1 LQKNIAITGAS
12 GLLGSHLANQFVAN
26 GHEVFALIKDENSK
40 SILSKDVTRIYGD
53 INNKSDIEYLI
64 QKAIPNYFVHL
75 AAQTQ
80 AYDSLRYPYQTFYN
94 NMVGT
99 LNVLE
104 CLREFSLCEAIV
116 VASSD
121 KAYGELVGESYK
133 EDHQLRGVY
142 PYDASKSVTDLI
154 ANSYRVT
161 YKMPVAITRACNIY
175 GIGDYNTQRLIP
187 GIVVAYLK
195 KKTFII
201 RNQGLDLREYIHVS
215 DVVSAYEHIIEYI
228 SSVNEIGAFNISSGE
243 RHKTIGVFRLI
254 EDILGAKIDSKIT
267 TEESLEIKRQ
277 FMDSSLLT
285 TTTKWKP
292 KRTMVES
299 MRETV
304 SWYLDNLGRNP

>member
-1 LQKNIAITGAS
+1 MQKNIAITGAS

-53 INNKSDIEYLI
+53 ISNKSDIEYFI
-64 QKAIPNYFVHL
+64 QKANPNYFVHL

-142 PYDASKSVTDLI
+142 PYDASKSATDLI

-175 GIGDYNTQRLIP
+175 GVGDYNPQRLIP
-187 GIVVAYLK
+187 GVVSAYLK
-195 KKTFII
+195 KRTFTI

-215 DVVSAYEHIIEYI
+215 DVVSAYEHILRYVSAE
-228 SSVNEIGAFNISSGE
+228 NEVGAFNISSGD
-243 RHKTIGVFRLI
+243 RHKTIEIFNLI
-254 EDILGAKIDSKIT
+254 QDIVGEKIDSKIVGG
-267 TEESLEIKRQ
+267 ESLEIKRQ

-285 TTTKWKP
+285 QATGWTP
-292 KRTMVES
+292 KKS
-299 MRETV
+299 MIECMNETI
-304 SWYLDNLGRNP
+304 SWYLENL

>member
-1 LQKNIAITGAS
+1 MQKNIAITGAS

-53 INNKSDIEYLI
+53 ISNKSDIEYFI
-64 QKAIPNYFVHL
+64 QKANPNYFVHL

-142 PYDASKSVTDLI
+142 PYDASKSATDLI

-175 GIGDYNTQRLIP
+175 GVGDYNPQRLIP
-187 GIVVAYLK
+187 GVVSAYLK
-195 KKTFII
+195 KRTFTI

-215 DVVSAYEHIIEYI
+215 DVVSAYEHILRYVSAENG
-228 SSVNEIGAFNISSGE
+228 VGAFNISSGD
-243 RHKTIGVFRLI
+243 RHKTIEIFNLI
-254 EDILGAKIDSKIT
+254 QDIVGEKIDSKIVGG
-267 TEESLEIKRQ
+267 ESLEIKRQ

-285 TTTKWKP
+285 QATGWTP
-292 KRTMVES
+292 KKIMIDC
-299 MRETV
+299 MNETI
-304 SWYLDNLGRNP
+304 SWYLENL

>member
-1 LQKNIAITGAS
+1 MVQKNIALTGAS
-12 GLLGSHLANQFVAN
+12 GLLGAHLANQFVTN

-53 INNKSDIEYLI
+53 IRNKSDIEYFI
-64 QKAIPNYFVHL
+64 QKANPNYFVHL

-121 KAYGELVGESYK
+121 KAYGELIGESYK

-142 PYDASKSVTDLI
+142 PYDASKSATDLI

-175 GIGDYNTQRLIP
+175 GIGDYNPQRLIP
-187 GIVVAYLK
+187 GVVAAYLNK
-195 KKTFII
+195 RIFTI
-201 RNQGLDLREYIHVS
+201 RNQGLDLREYVHVS
-215 DVVSAYEHIIEYI
+215 DVVSAYDSIIQYI
-228 SSVNEIGAFNISSGE
+228 STKNEISAFNISSGE
-243 RHKTIGVFRLI
+243 RQKTIEVFNLI
-254 EDILGAKIDSKIT
+254 QGIIGEEIASEVLDG
-267 TEESLEIKRQ
+267 ESLEIKRQ
-277 FMDSSLLT
+277 FMDSALLT
-285 TTTKWKP
+285 KTTGWTP
-292 KRTMVES
+292 KRSMAES
-299 MRETV
+299 MNETV
-304 SWYLDNLGRNP
+304 SWYLENL

>member
-1 LQKNIAITGAS
+1 LARKLQKNIAITGAS

-53 INNKSDIEYLI
+53 ISNKSDIEYFI
-64 QKAIPNYFVHL
+64 QKANPNYFVHL

-142 PYDASKSVTDLI
+142 PYDASKSATDLI

-175 GIGDYNTQRLIP
+175 GVGDYNPQRLIP
-187 GIVVAYLK
+187 GVVSAYLK
-195 KKTFII
+195 KRTFTI

-215 DVVSAYEHIIEYI
+215 DVVSAYEHILRYVSAE
-228 SSVNEIGAFNISSGE
+228 NEVGAFNISSGD
-243 RHKTIGVFRLI
+243 RHKTIEIFNLI
-254 EDILGAKIDSKIT
+254 QDIVGEKIDSKIVGG
-267 TEESLEIKRQ
+267 ESLEIKRQ

-285 TTTKWKP
+285 QATGWTP
-292 KRTMVES
+292 KKS
-299 MRETV
+299 MIECMNETI
-304 SWYLDNLGRNP
+304 SWYLENL

>member
-1 LQKNIAITGAS
+1 M
-12 GLLGSHLANQFVAN
+12 AN

-53 INNKSDIEYLI
+53 ISNKSDIEYFI
-64 QKAIPNYFVHL
+64 QKANPNYFVHL

-121 KAYGELVGESYK
+121 KAYGELVGDSYK

-142 PYDASKSVTDLI
+142 PYDASKSATDLI

-175 GIGDYNTQRLIP
+175 GIGDYNPQRLIP
-187 GIVVAYLK
+187 GVVAAYLK
-195 KKTFII
+195 KRTFTI

-215 DVVSAYEHIIEYI
+215 DVVSAYEHILRYVSAENK
-228 SSVNEIGAFNISSGE
+228 VGAFNISSGD
-243 RHKTIGVFRLI
+243 RHKTIEIFDLI
-254 EDILGAKIDSKIT
+254 QSIVGKKIDSKIVDG
-267 TEESLEIKRQ
+267 ESLEIKRQ

-285 TTTKWKP
+285 QATGWTP
-292 KRTMVES
+292 KRSMIES
-299 MRETV
+299 MNETV
-304 SWYLDNLGRNP
+304 SWYLENL